1 MAVFY
6 EECEE
11 GPDGVNQ
18 EQDDRSRA
26 NGEEHNAAEHDWRSG
41 GRVVGGSRS
50 AQRLEVEE
58 EEAELVAVAV
68 AAVGKRYVS
77 LSPNLPAHEAL
88 CFRADGNRGN
98 RVAEL
103 PVETG

>member
-1 MAVFY
+1 MK
-6 EECEE
+6 
-11 GPDGVNQ
+11 
-18 EQDDRSRA
+18 
-26 NGEEHNAAEHDWRSG
+26 
-41 GRVVGGSRS
+41 
-50 AQRLEVEE
+50 E

-68 AAVGKRYVS
+68 AAAVGKRYVS

-103 PVETG
+103 PVETGQSTKGAWSFPNFDSLG

>member
-1 MAVFY
+1 MK
-6 EECEE
+6 
-11 GPDGVNQ
+11 
-18 EQDDRSRA
+18 
-26 NGEEHNAAEHDWRSG
+26 
-41 GRVVGGSRS
+41 
-50 AQRLEVEE
+50 E

-68 AAVGKRYVS
+68 AAGCKRYVS

-103 PVETG
+103 PVETGQSTKGAWSFPNFDSLG

>member
-1 MAVFY
+1 MIAVAQMAKSTT
-6 EECEE
+6 
-11 GPDGVNQ
+11 PRRMTGV
-18 EQDDRSRA
+18 
-26 NGEEHNAAEHDWRSG
+26 SG
-41 GRVVGGSRS
+41 RRVVGESRS

-68 AAVGKRYVS
+68 AAAGKRYVS

-103 PVETG
+103 PVETGRSTKGAWTFQNFNALG